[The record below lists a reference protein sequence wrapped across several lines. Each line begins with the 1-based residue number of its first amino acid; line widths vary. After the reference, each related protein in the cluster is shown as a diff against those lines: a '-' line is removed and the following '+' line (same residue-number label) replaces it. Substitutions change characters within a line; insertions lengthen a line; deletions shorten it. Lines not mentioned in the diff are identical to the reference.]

1 VQLDGA
7 PALSVIGDV
16 TGDGRNDVVLCLA
29 GRATMVVV
37 PQLAGGGGLG
47 EPFQLDASGMPLRPA
62 LGDANRDGRTDLF
75 ALSGFG
81 DRINLWLARGD
92 GPAGRLAQLRHWPV
106 RIRLR
111 DGGRLRRRRPRRR
124 RHRRQL
130 QQPRRLPAAH
140 PRPATWP

>member
-1 VQLDGA
+1 
-7 PALSVIGDV
+7 V

-37 PQLAGGGGLG
+37 PAACGRRRLG

-81 DRINLWLARGD
+81 DRITCGSRAATASWPARTATTLACS
-92 GPAGRLAQLRHWPV
+92 
-106 RIRLR
+106 
-111 DGGRLRRRRPRRR
+111 
-124 RHRRQL
+124 
-130 QQPRRLPAAH
+130 H
-140 PRPATWP
+140 PTT